1 MESGK
6 NKISTKD
13 QIERLIELMER
24 HPEVGRGKPQFGCS
38 QNRVKELWEEFA
50 LELNSL
56 GPPTRTA
63 PEWTRVWVHYK
74 ANLKRKLSNNR
85 NNLVAT
91 GGGPS
96 HEKSLSPLEES
107 VAQLIQIRSQ
117 VAPSGR
123 AFGTEN
129 MPPASDDE
137 EHGNTMS
144 AAASTTREP
153 TGSNAGELPTPSG
166 SRNRRRG
173 NVETERL
180 ELLTKQTE
188 TQKKLLKKIDRLE
201 RTAHKMQKVNEK
213 LLEIKQKKYLLYKKQ
228 AQEASELC
236 ALKAEIAKLKIKKL
250 SRSTNM

>member
-24 HPEVGRGKPQFGCS
+24 RPEFGRGKPQFGCS
-38 QNRVKELWEEFA
+38 QNRVKEIWEEFA
-50 LELNSL
+50 LELNSF

-63 PEWTRVWVHYK
+63 SEWTRVWVHYK

-96 HEKSLSPLEES
+96 QEKSLSPLEES
-107 VAQLIQIRSQ
+107 VAQLIYIRSQ
-117 VAPSGR
+117 VTPSGR

-144 AAASTTREP
+144 ACPRPRLGSPLVQTLASFSLRQDHEF
-153 TGSNAGELPTPSG
+153 AGVAML
-166 SRNRRRG
+166 
-173 NVETERL
+173 RL
-180 ELLTKQTE
+180 S
-188 TQKKLLKKIDRLE
+188 
-201 RTAHKMQKVNEK
+201 VW
-213 LLEIKQKKYLLYKKQ
+213 
-228 AQEASELC
+228 SF
-236 ALKAEIAKLKIKKL
+236 
-250 SRSTNM
+250 